1 MKTKKLIYEMLTEN
15 TGRHMLD
22 SGGAYGRNWER
33 NQKKTIED
41 FENEEEETFTFDGNY
56 IERRVSVFH
65 YLSQLELDDICEE
78 FNRLNTNP
86 DDWEGDIH
94 GKDSVY
100 GVSRQAADYLNDN
113 FEVEVERTWNT
124 YNGESDLSQILQGSN
139 LTIFGEHYILIQ
151 IHGGCDARGGYTDA
165 KLFKLQGDY
174 LIHEYLQ
181 ELKYQDE
188 IIEDLEHWD
197 EDEIIKHPYKD
208 KEYKVKEVLEILNQE
223 A

>member
-41 FENEEEETFTFDGNY
+41 FQNEEEETFTFDGNY

-86 DDWEGDIH
+86 DDWEGDIY

-165 KLFKLQGDY
+165 KLFKLRDDY
-174 LIHEYLQ
+174 CIHEYLQ

-188 IIEDLEHWD
+188 IIEDLEYWD
-197 EDEIIKHPYKD
+197 EDEIIKHSYKD

>member
-1 MKTKKLIYEMLTEN
+1 MKAQKLIYEMLTEN

-41 FENEEEETFTFDGNY
+41 FENEDEEVITFDGNY

-65 YLSQLELDDICEE
+65 YLSQLQLDDICEE

-86 DDWEGDIH
+86 SDWEGDIY

-113 FEVEVERTWNT
+113 FEVEIERSWNT

-139 LTIFGEHYILIQ
+139 LEIFGEQYILIQ

-165 KLFKLQGDY
+165 KLFKLQDDY
-174 LIHEYLQ
+174 VIHEYLQ
-181 ELKYQDE
+181 EFKYQDE

-208 KEYKVKEVLEILNQE
+208 KEYKVKEVLTILNQE